1 MLKVTL
7 AITIQE
13 PLETLTEP
21 CFSFWTEGKKNQIQV
36 MKRDEITSSVPGS
49 TAPAQLEVNPEL
61 QSHALTP
68 HLRGHAAPVTGAQTW
83 VRYIF
88 NQQLELRLTSCKLAA
103 QIKTLWGENCQVHL
117 YPNENETFPF
127 LIFKE
132 DT

>member
-1 MLKVTL
+1 
-7 AITIQE
+7 
-13 PLETLTEP
+13 
-21 CFSFWTEGKKNQIQV
+21 